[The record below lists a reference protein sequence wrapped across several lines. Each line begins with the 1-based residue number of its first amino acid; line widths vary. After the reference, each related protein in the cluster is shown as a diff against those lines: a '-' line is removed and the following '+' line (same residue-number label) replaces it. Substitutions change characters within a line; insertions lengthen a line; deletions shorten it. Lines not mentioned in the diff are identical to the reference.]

1 MNTNGDEGWKM
12 SASRSS
18 EAEYMKIRRYV
29 LNMVTKAGEE
39 SIQLPTALEL
49 SKQFGVCR
57 QTVGKALKQL
67 AEDRFVIGKPGLGTF
82 TNPKMR
88 FRFHTQK
95 KSLTI
100 GIIIGDGMVIEM
112 DEYLAKLVAA
122 CLVEA
127 ATFPAYVR
135 TINLTS
141 AQPELVLKELR
152 NEFLDGLIWQNPP
165 SRFLPMLER
174 LRESGTA
181 VTVIGSLQDESLCS
195 VDFDLWKMG
204 YETGKILAAKGRHE
218 IVFLKNESPWSL
230 SSDGFKKAFHEAGIP
245 LNEKLFLAGNEAL
258 DRLKVIF
265 ELGLPVDALFNSLYS
280 YEILSEIANQAGY
293 DWSRMVQICWE
304 SVAEEFPFFFG
315 IAYSF
320 DFPLLARLAVALLR
334 RQMEEKEFAAVHE
347 LVPVALHVQLENCGS
362 MTGESSD

>member
-1 MNTNGDEGWKM
+1 M

-29 LNMVTKAGEE
+29 LNMVTKAGNEPV
-39 SIQLPTALEL
+39 QLPTALEL

-82 TNPKMR
+82 TNPKMQ
-88 FRFHTQK
+88 FRFNSRK
-95 KSLTI
+95 KSQTI

-174 LRESGTA
+174 LRESGSA
-181 VTVIGSLQDESLCS
+181 VTVIGPLQEESLCS

-204 YETGKILAAKGRHE
+204 YETGKLLAAEGKHE

-230 SSDGFKKAFHEAGIP
+230 SSDGFKKAFREAGIP

-258 DRLKVIF
+258 DRLNVIF
-265 ELGLPVDALFNSLYS
+265 ELGLPVDALFNSLYY
-280 YEILSEIANQAGY
+280 YEILSEIADQSDY
-293 DWSRMVQICWE
+293 DLNRFFHICWDC
-304 SVAEEFPFFFG
+304 VAKDFPVFRG
-315 IAYSF
+315 ITYSF
-320 DFPLLARLAVALLR
+320 DFALLAKKAVSLLR
-334 RQMEEKEFAAVHE
+334 CQMEHADFVPVHE
-347 LVPVALHVQLENCGS
+347 QIPMQLTPRMDG
-362 MTGESSD
+362 

>member
-1 MNTNGDEGWKM
+1 M

-88 FRFHTQK
+88 FHVHSQK

-112 DEYLAKLVAA
+112 DEYLAKLVAS

-165 SRFLPMLER
+165 PRFLPMLEK
-174 LRESGTA
+174 LREEGCA
-181 VTVIGSLQDESLCS
+181 VTVIGSLRGESLCS
-195 VDFDLWKMG
+195 VDFDLWSMG
-204 YETGKILAAKGRHE
+204 YEVGKLLAGAGKQE
-218 IVFLKNESPWSL
+218 IVFLRNDPPWSR
-230 SSDGFKKAFHEAGIP
+230 SADGLQQAFREAGVP
-245 LNEKLFLAGNEAL
+245 LNERLFLAGDEAL
-258 DRLKVIF
+258 ERLTVIF
-265 ELGLPVDALFNSLYS
+265 ELGLPMDALFNSLYS
-280 YEILSEIANQAGY
+280 YESLSEIAAQTGY
-293 DWSRMVQICWE
+293 DWSRMLHICWDC
-304 SVAEEFPFFFG
+304 VAKDFPMFRG

-320 DFPLLARLAVALLR
+320 DFAMLARRAVSLLR
-334 RQMEEKEFAAVHE
+334 RQMEEKDFECRHE
-347 LVPVALHVQLENCGS
+347 QVPISLTVRMED
-362 MTGESSD
+362 GESLSGTSPGGNGAERF